1 MHHPKQKLSD
11 ILTPQATSPFV
22 KWKEFRAITYF
33 FPEGTGMEAE
43 GAEAALERH
52 DVCQCCVGP
61 ILSGPVQPVVCHGD
75 TEKVVTRTDARGRY
89 PQR

>member
-1 MHHPKQKLSD
+1 MEIRAKLS
-11 ILTPQATSPFV
+11 L
-22 KWKEFRAITYF
+22 F
-33 FPEGTGMEAE
+33 FPEGTGIVRGS